1 MSSSQHR
8 CVFVGN
14 IPYDATEEQLIQIC
28 EEVGPVVSFRLVLDR
43 ETGKPKGYGFCEF
56 RDEETALS
64 ARRNLQGY
72 EINGRQLRVDFA
84 ENDKGV
90 DRNREQ
96 GRGGPGFTPTIDT
109 QKHTSGV
116 RPLGEA
122 SFDQPLGITVAAAAA
137 AVMAGALGGSQVPV
151 IMGQGQIGNMGSNGQ
166 PNGGG
171 GAGSAVGNDPLTNHL
186 AGMSKHQLYEIV
198 SQMKDLIQQNEQQ
211 ARQILVA
218 NPQLTKAL
226 FQAQIMLG
234 MVRPPN
240 PQMLPNIQQPLLQN
254 VTVQSQSQVHA
265 LQQQVQTQMVQP
277 SSVQTVPIQPQAI
290 QPIQQGQMQQH
301 QVQVVQTSQS
311 QNVQVQHHMQG
322 IPQPQTQNLS
332 IQSQVSTH
340 QLSQSLPIQLPGQ
353 PVQQSHVQTT
363 SGQLPFQNA
372 PQPPPHGIG
381 MQIQAPMQLGQ
392 LQQPSLQ
399 QSNMPLP
406 HMQRP
411 LTQQTR
417 PPASHQVQPQTV
429 QSMGFQLPPAPQ
441 QASVSQP
448 TLQQLGGMPQSS
460 LGIQYQHM
468 QTPQQSF
475 QVTRSG
481 PDMGG
486 GPSLA
491 PGGMPSSTGM
501 LTGGVGIGLGGHQVG
516 RGSAPVAWNQPP
528 ASGSI
533 GGVVGVS
540 HSNAPM
546 AVSGHV
552 GSNHSLSGAVGIAP
566 PLQVGSGTLPMQQEP
581 KGYGGSRG
589 NHGGTGASSEGPSM
603 LGMIQSQG
611 YGQAIQPSPQ
621 LQLQP
626 QMQLPLEQQ
635 KVLLQQVMNL
645 TQEQINSLPPE
656 QRQQVLQL
664 QQAFRS

>member
-151 IMGQGQIGNMGSNGQ
+151 MTGQGQVANLGSNGQ
-166 PNGGG
+166 PHGGG
-171 GAGSAVGNDPLTNHL
+171 GVTGSTVGNDPLTNHL

-211 ARQILVA
+211 ARQILIA

-240 PQMLPNIQQPLLQN
+240 PHLLPNIQQPLLQN
-254 VTVQSQSQVHA
+254 VSVQSQSQIHA
-265 LQQQVQTQMVQP
+265 AQQQAQIQMVQS
-277 SSVQTVPIQPQAI
+277 SSVPTMSMQTQPIQP
-290 QPIQQGQMQQH
+290 MQQS
-301 QVQVVQTSQS
+301 QAQLVQTSQP
-311 QNVQVQHHMQG
+311 QNVQVQHHIQG
-322 IPQPQTQNLS
+322 IPQSQTQNIS
-332 IQSQVSTH
+332 IRSQVPIQQHS
-340 QLSQSLPIQLPGQ
+340 SQSLPIQLPGQ
-353 PVQQSHVQTT
+353 PLQQSHPQTT
-363 SGQLPFQNA
+363 SVQLPFQNA
-372 PQPPPHGIG
+372 PQPPPHGIS
-381 MQIQAPMQLGQ
+381 MQVQTPMQL
-392 LQQPSLQ
+392 LQPPPLQ
-399 QSNMPLP
+399 QSNLPLL
-406 HMQRP
+406 HMQQP
-411 LTQQTR
+411 LTQPR
-417 PPASHQVQPQTV
+417 PPAAHQVQAQTM
-429 QSMGFQLPPAPQ
+429 QSMGFPLPPAQ
-441 QASVSQP
+441 QASLLQP
-448 TLQQLGGMPQSS
+448 TLQHGGMPQSS
-460 LGIQYQHM
+460 LGVQYQHM
-468 QTPQQSF
+468 QTSLSNQLPPQQSF
-475 QVTRSG
+475 QATRSG
-481 PDMGG
+481 QDMVG
-486 GPSLA
+486 GPSLT
-491 PGGMPSSTGM
+491 PSGMPSSAGM
-501 LTGGVGIGLGGHQVG
+501 LTGGVGVGLGGHQVG
-516 RGSAPVAWNQPP
+516 RGSAPMAWNQSFS
-528 ASGSI
+528 SGTM
-533 GGVVGVS
+533 GGAVGVP

-546 AVSGHV
+546 AISGHL
-552 GSNHSLSGAVGIAP
+552 GSNHSLSGGVGIAA
-566 PLQVGSGTLPMQQEP
+566 PLPVGSGSLPMLQDV
-581 KGYGGSRG
+581 KGYGGTRG
-589 NHGGTGASSEGPSM
+589 NHGGTGPPSEG
-603 LGMIQSQG
+603 LGVPGMMQSQG
-611 YGQAIQPSPQ
+611 YGQAIQPPPQ
-621 LQLQP
+621 LQLHS

-635 KVLLQQVMNL
+635 KALLQQVMNL

-656 QRQQVLQL
+656 QRQQVIQL